1 MSYISRF
8 VRSFGRSGLLTAL
21 FIAATLLSVSVAQA
35 SPKQW
40 DCYNANSSFNWS
52 NTAGNWAQNGA
63 SITSYPVS
71 GTGTIAIDNGATV
84 TMDVSCSY
92 QAFMVGGYSSY
103 TYHTL
108 GGAGT
113 FNLATS
119 GVALTLSSTMSVGA
133 FGYGG
138 TVTQSP
144 GTTITGG
151 GDLRMGGN
159 GSGSPSITAYYHQI
173 GGSASFMNAYFGSA
187 GSNYG
192 KYVQDGGLLTFSAG
206 LSGMEFGDTSAS
218 AAGGEYHLNGGTLD
232 VAVSSLWY
240 AGYGASSF
248 EFAGGTLQAGANFVS
263 SGFNA
268 SNPMSL
274 KASTISTVDPN
285 GYTVQF
291 QNGITGTGSITL
303 GGAAGGTVKFSGN
316 NGYTGATTV
325 VGGTLYVTA
334 GSIST
339 SSDIQVANGATYKV
353 LVSPSTSVSL
363 YSRLTSGDSNALQ
376 LKGSVLAT
384 DSTLNSTD
392 VSMQRRRAP
401 LPRSASV
408 WQATS

>member
-8 VRSFGRSGLLTAL
+8 VRSFGRGGLLTAL
-21 FIAATLLSVSVAQA
+21 VIAATLLSVSIAQA

-40 DCYNANSSFNWS
+40 DCYNLNSSFNWS
-52 NTAGNWAQNGA
+52 DATGNWAQNGVQI
-63 SITSYPVS
+63 SSYPVS
-71 GTGTIAIDNGATV
+71 GTGTICINNGATV

-92 QAFMVGGYSSY
+92 QAFIVGGYSNYS
-103 TYHTL
+103 YHTL

-192 KYVQDGGLLTFSAG
+192 KYVQDGGLLTISAG
-206 LSGMEFGDTSAS
+206 LSGMEFGDSSAS

-274 KASTISTVDPN
+274 KSATNSTVDPN
-285 GYTVQF
+285 GHTIQF
-291 QNGITGTGSITL
+291 QNGLTGNGAITL
-303 GGAAGGTVKFSGN
+303 GGTNGGTVQFSGN
-316 NGYTGATTV
+316 NSYTGATTV

-339 SSDIQVANGATYKV
+339 SSDIQVATGATYQV

-376 LKGSVLAT
+376 LTGSVLAT
-384 DSTLNSTD
+384 DSTLNSTNIA
-392 VSMQRRRAP
+392 MQWRRAP